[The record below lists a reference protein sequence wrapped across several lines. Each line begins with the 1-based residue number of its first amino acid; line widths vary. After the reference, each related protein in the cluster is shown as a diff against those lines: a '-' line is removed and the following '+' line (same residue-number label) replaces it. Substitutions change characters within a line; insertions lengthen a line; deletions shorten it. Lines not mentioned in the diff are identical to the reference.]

1 MTLSGVCALLRQTE
15 SKDPEE
21 ARIAQKVVPFAP
33 PASQSALYAA
43 QWERG
48 KSRCDSPALTLSSFA
63 QRRIWFITIEP
74 LSVRQNRYSTH
85 EDKSILHAFARTP
98 LKHLSAFLLSF
109 FCLAA
114 LAQSP
119 ATTPPQSVAS
129 DGIDH
134 ITLGQSVFPLNGPW
148 KFSIGDSPIDPTTH
162 QPLWAE
168 PGFDDSHWENVD
180 LTPAEGSFDPIA
192 GLSGYVPGW
201 TAKGHPGYS
210 GYAWYRIRVKFDG
223 LAGRKLALA
232 GPNIVDDGFQVF
244 ANGSLLGGFGDFPTR
259 HPIVYESQPTLFPMP
274 PSADGTQV
282 LAFRLWMEPATLNS
296 DPDAGGFHTAPLL
309 GQAGAISASY
319 QVRWLELVRSYA
331 VFIVEGLVFFLLVV
345 LAVSLSIFDRSD
357 KVYYWIAAVYA
368 ISTCDTGVLLVGTLS
383 QYLSVF
389 TVNLLMHPFLEPLV
403 VAVWVMVWWVWFQ
416 LKRPVWLPKA
426 VVLLTLL
433 YMASEFL
440 GEEIVFGLVPH
451 SVAVKFNLVSAA
463 VRLAFLALLVLVVVL
478 GVRQQGR
485 EGWVALPAVLMLGVS
500 RFPQELALL
509 HIKRAWFPFGMRVGL
524 GTASQLLL
532 VLALVILLL
541 RRMFLSLRLQREQ
554 ALDIKQ
560 AAEVQQVILPESRT
574 VYPGLLIE
582 TEYRAARQVGG
593 DFFQIIPN
601 PADGSDKAGSTL
613 IVAGDVTGKGLQAGM
628 TVALLIGAIRSTAEL
643 NSDPLVVLEA
653 LNRRLI
659 GRDSSQA
666 TCLALSI
673 AANGSCTLANAGHL
687 PPYLNGKPL
696 DMEGALPLGMIDGAE
711 FSVMHFNLTPN
722 DKLVIV
728 SDGILEATDA
738 NGKLFGFDR
747 VAELLSNSTP
757 VKALADAAQAFGQE
771 DDISLVAVT
780 RTAGV

>member
-1 MTLSGVCALLRQTE
+1 MHAL
-15 SKDPEE
+15 
-21 ARIAQKVVPFAP
+21 
-33 PASQSALYAA
+33 
-43 QWERG
+43 
-48 KSRCDSPALTLSSFA
+48 
-63 QRRIWFITIEP
+63 
-74 LSVRQNRYSTH
+74 
-85 EDKSILHAFARTP
+85 ARTH

-109 FCLAA
+109 LCLPI

-119 ATTPPQSVAS
+119 APPQSVKPAEPS
-129 DGIDH
+129 DGINH
-134 ITLGQSVFPLNGPW
+134 ITLGQSVFPLNGPY
-148 KFSIGDSPIDPTTH
+148 KFSIGDSPLDPATH

-168 PGFDDSHWENVD
+168 PGFDDSHWETVD
-180 LTPAEGSFDPIA
+180 LTPPEGSSDPTN

-210 GYAWYRIRVKFDG
+210 GYAWYRIRVKVDG
-223 LAGRKLALA
+223 LAGHKLAIA
-232 GPNIVDDGFQVF
+232 GSSNVDDGFQVF
-244 ANGSLLGGFGDFPTR
+244 ANGSLLGSFGDFSTR
-259 HPIVYESQPTLFPMP
+259 HPIVYLAQPTLFPVP
-274 PSADGTQV
+274 PFADGTQV
-282 LAFRLWMEPATLNS
+282 FAFRLWMDPGALQDT
-296 DPDAGGFHTAPLL
+296 PDAGGFHTAPLL
-309 GQAGAISASY
+309 GHAGAVSGSY
-319 QVRWLELVRSYA
+319 QVRWLELVRSFA
-331 VFIVEGLVFFLLVV
+331 IPIVEGLVFFLLVV

-368 ISTCDTGVLLVGTLS
+368 LSACVAGVEVVSSLS
-383 QYLSVF
+383 QHLSVF
-389 TVNLLMHPFLEPLV
+389 TNNLLLHVLLVPLV
-403 VAVWVMVWWVWFQ
+403 LGVWAMVWRVWFQ

-433 YMASEFL
+433 YMVGNLL

-451 SVAVKFNLVSAA
+451 PVAVKFHLLSAA

-485 EGWVALPAVLMLGVS
+485 EGWVALPAVLMLGLA
-500 RFPQELALL
+500 RFQSELGVF
-509 HIKRAWFPFGMRVGL
+509 HIRHNWFPFGMQVSL
-524 GTASQLLL
+524 GILAQLLL
-532 VLALVILLL
+532 VLALFFLLL
-541 RRMFLSLRLQREQ
+541 RRMFVSLRLQREQ

-582 TEYRAARQVGG
+582 TEYRAARQIGG
-593 DFFQIIPN
+593 DFFQIIPH
-601 PADGSDKAGSTL
+601 PSDGSTL

-643 NSDPLVVLEA
+643 NSDPLAVLEA

-673 AANGSCTLANAGHL
+673 ASDGSCTLANAGHL

-711 FSVMHFNLTPN
+711 FSVMHFSLAND
-722 DKLVIV
+722 DKLVMV

-738 NGKLFGFDR
+738 NGKLFGFAR
-747 VAELLSNSTP
+747 VAELLRNNAA
-757 VKALADAAQAFGQE
+757 VKALADAAQKFGQE

-780 RTAGV
+780 RTVGV